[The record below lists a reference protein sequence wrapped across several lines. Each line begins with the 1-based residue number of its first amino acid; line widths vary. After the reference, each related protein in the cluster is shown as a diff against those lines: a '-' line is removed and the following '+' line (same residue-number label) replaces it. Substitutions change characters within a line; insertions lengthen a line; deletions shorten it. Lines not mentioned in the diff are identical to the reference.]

1 MSTAFVTIAELEAL
15 AGVRYTDDD
24 LTRVEAMLP
33 LVSDLIRVEGRKYGV
48 DVDAKIESDSAYE
61 SVVKMI
67 TCDVVSRAMRQSKT
81 GEPMSQES
89 QSALGYSWSGTY
101 AIPSGGV
108 AMSLMNNERKML
120 GFKRQR
126 YGVMELWDGSQ
137 PEEQ

>member
-1 MSTAFVTIAELEAL
+1 
-15 AGVRYTDDD
+15 
-24 LTRVEAMLP
+24 MLP

-48 DVDAKIESDSAYE
+48 DVDEKIEAATAYE

-81 GEPMSQES
+81 GDPLSQES
-89 QSALGYSWSGTY
+89 QSGLGYSWSGTY

-126 YGVMELWDGSQ
+126 YGVMELWDGSAD
-137 PEEQ
+137 EQ

>member
-1 MSTAFVTIAELEAL
+1 MSAFVTLEEFKAIE
-15 AGVRYTDDD
+15 GVTYSLEQD
-24 LTRVEAMLP
+24 LRADNLLP

-67 TCDVVSRAMRQSKT
+67 TCDVVGRAMRQSKT